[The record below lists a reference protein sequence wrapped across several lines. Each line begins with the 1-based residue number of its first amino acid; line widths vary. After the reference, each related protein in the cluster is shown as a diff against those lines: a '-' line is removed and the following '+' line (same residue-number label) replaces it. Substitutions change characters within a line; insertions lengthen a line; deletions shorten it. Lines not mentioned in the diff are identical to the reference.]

1 MFYTQIESQK
11 RSVLKMSYLS
21 RRSLY
26 FYAHIWCLLQILVC
40 RGVGKRMYTRHVETR
55 PMRPESKEENKNWIY
70 KLEHRGA
77 SAEINQDKK
86 LKLN

>member
-1 MFYTQIESQK
+1 MAEGGVPFQLLEL
-11 RSVLKMSYLS
+11 RLS
-21 RRSLY
+21 IDYWRSLY

-40 RGVGKRMYTRHVETR
+40 RGVGNRIYTRHVETR